1 MCYFL
6 SKNLFENS
14 LNNANE
20 VSYHKVNKMDEE
32 LQKELTWAS
41 GALVAFLV
49 FLVYGGTSEPTE
61 IAIAVGAF
69 TVSWL
74 AISYSVKNLG
84 PGSTSKKD
92 LQKEFQW
99 FAGILVIFLA
109 IVTLI
114 GTTDGDA
121 TLPYSVYAMTV
132 FGFTLIWVVRSA
144 AIKYFSQ

>member
-1 MCYFL
+1 M
-6 SKNLFENS
+6 FE
-14 LNNANE
+14 L
-20 VSYHKVNKMDEE
+20 DED
-32 LQKELTWAS
+32 LQKELTWAL
-41 GALVAFLV
+41 GALVAFLIL
-49 FLVYGGTSEPTE
+49 LVYGDTSEPTE

-69 TVSWL
+69 AVSWL
-74 AISYSVKNLG
+74 VISYSVKHLG
-84 PGSTSKKD
+84 PGSSSKED

-114 GTTDGDA
+114 GTTDD
-121 TLPYSVYAMTV
+121 TVDLSSSTYAIVV

>member
-1 MCYFL
+1 ML
-6 SKNLFENS
+6 NL
-14 LNNANE
+14 NE
-20 VSYHKVNKMDEE
+20 D

-41 GALVAFLV
+41 GALVAFLI

-69 TVSWL
+69 AVSWL
-74 AISYSVKNLG
+74 VISYSVKNLG
-84 PGSTSKKD
+84 SGSTSKED

-114 GTTDGDA
+114 GTTDDDV
-121 TLPYSVYAMTV
+121 TLSYSVYAITV

-144 AIKYFSQ
+144 AIKYFSK

>member
-1 MCYFL
+1 
-6 SKNLFENS
+6 
-14 LNNANE
+14 
-20 VSYHKVNKMDEE
+20 MDEE

-41 GALVAFLV
+41 GTLVAFLIL
-49 FLVYGGTSEPTE
+49 LVYGGTSEPTE

-69 TVSWL
+69 AVSWL
-74 AISYSVKNLG
+74 VISYSVKNLG
-84 PGSTSKKD
+84 SGSTSKED

-114 GTTDGDA
+114 GTTDGTVDL
-121 TLPYSVYAMTV
+121 TSSTYAIVV

>member
-1 MCYFL
+1 
-6 SKNLFENS
+6 
-14 LNNANE
+14 
-20 VSYHKVNKMDEE
+20 MDEE

-41 GALVAFLV
+41 GTLVAFLIL
-49 FLVYGGTSEPTE
+49 LVYGGTSEPTE

-69 TVSWL
+69 AVSWL
-74 AISYSVKNLG
+74 VISYSVKNLG
-84 PGSTSKKD
+84 SGSTSKED
-92 LQKEFQW
+92 MQKEFQW

-114 GTTDGDA
+114 GTTDGTVDLSSS
-121 TLPYSVYAMTV
+121 TYAIVV

>member
-1 MCYFL
+1 MSSHSIGKGQYL
-6 SKNLFENS
+6 SKTVLV
-14 LNNANE
+14 LN
-20 VSYHKVNKMDEE
+20 MDED

-41 GALVAFLV
+41 GALVAFLIL
-49 FLVYGGTSEPTE
+49 LVYGGTSEPTE

-69 TVSWL
+69 AVSWL
-74 AISYSVKNLG
+74 VISYSVKNFG
-84 PGSTSKKD
+84 PGSTSKED

-114 GTTDGDA
+114 GTTDG
-121 TLPYSVYAMTV
+121 TVNLTSSTYAIVV

>member
-1 MCYFL
+1 ML
-6 SKNLFENS
+6 KL
-14 LNNANE
+14 
-20 VSYHKVNKMDEE
+20 DEE
-32 LQKELTWAS
+32 LQKELTWSS
-41 GALVAFLV
+41 GALVAFLIL
-49 FLVYGGTSEPTE
+49 LVYGGTSEPTE

-69 TVSWL
+69 AVSWL

-84 PGSTSKKD
+84 PGSTSKED

-114 GTTDGDA
+114 GTTDD
-121 TLPYSVYAMTV
+121 TVDLSSSTYAIVV
-132 FGFTLIWVVRSA
+132 FGFTLYWVVRSA

>member
-1 MCYFL
+1 MDL
-6 SKNLFENS
+6 VLK
-14 LNNANE
+14 LN
-20 VSYHKVNKMDEE
+20 EE

-41 GALVAFLV
+41 GALVAFLIL
-49 FLVYGGTSEPTE
+49 LVYGGTSEPTE

-69 TVSWL
+69 AVSWL

-84 PGSTSKKD
+84 PGSASKED

-114 GTTDGDA
+114 GTTDD
-121 TLPYSVYAMTV
+121 TVDLSSSTYAIVV

>member
-1 MCYFL
+1 
-6 SKNLFENS
+6 
-14 LNNANE
+14 
-20 VSYHKVNKMDEE
+20 MDEE

-41 GALVAFLV
+41 GTLVAFLIL
-49 FLVYGGTSEPTE
+49 LVYGGTSEPTE

-69 TVSWL
+69 AVSWL
-74 AISYSVKNLG
+74 VISYSVKNLG
-84 PGSTSKKD
+84 PGSISKED
-92 LQKEFQW
+92 MQKEFQW

-114 GTTDGDA
+114 GTTDGTVDLSSS
-121 TLPYSVYAMTV
+121 TYAIVV

>member
-1 MCYFL
+1 
-6 SKNLFENS
+6 
-14 LNNANE
+14 
-20 VSYHKVNKMDEE
+20 MDEE

-41 GALVAFLV
+41 GALVVFLLL
-49 FLVYGGTSEPTE
+49 LVYGGTSEPTE

-69 TVSWL
+69 AVSWL

-84 PGSTSKKD
+84 PGSTSKED

-114 GTTDGDA
+114 GTTDD
-121 TLPYSVYAMTV
+121 TVDLSSSTYAIVV
-132 FGFTLIWVVRSA
+132 FGFTIIWVVRSA

>member
-1 MCYFL
+1 MSRKTDL
-6 SKNLFENS
+6 VLKL
-14 LNNANE
+14 
-20 VSYHKVNKMDEE
+20 DEE

-41 GALVAFLV
+41 GTLVAFLIL
-49 FLVYGGTSEPTE
+49 LVYGGTSEPTE

-69 TVSWL
+69 AVSWL
-74 AISYSVKNLG
+74 VISYSVKNLG
-84 PGSTSKKD
+84 SGSTSKED

-99 FAGILVIFLA
+99 FAGILVIFLT

-114 GTTDGDA
+114 GTTDGTVDLSSS
-121 TLPYSVYAMTV
+121 TYAILV

>member
-1 MCYFL
+1 MSRKTDL
-6 SKNLFENS
+6 VFE
-14 LNNANE
+14 L
-20 VSYHKVNKMDEE
+20 DED
-32 LQKELTWAS
+32 LQKELTWAL
-41 GALVAFLV
+41 GALVAFLIL
-49 FLVYGGTSEPTE
+49 LVYGDTSEPTE

-69 TVSWL
+69 AVSWL
-74 AISYSVKNLG
+74 VISYSIKNLG
-84 PGSTSKKD
+84 PGSTSKED

-114 GTTDGDA
+114 GTTDGTVDL
-121 TLPYSVYAMTV
+121 TSSTYAIVV

>member
-1 MCYFL
+1 MSRKTDL
-6 SKNLFENS
+6 V
-14 LNNANE
+14 LN
-20 VSYHKVNKMDEE
+20 MDED
-32 LQKELTWAS
+32 LQKELTLAV
-41 GALVAFLV
+41 GALVAFLIL
-49 FLVYGGTSEPTE
+49 LVYGGTSEPPE
-61 IAIAVGAF
+61 IVIAVGAF
-69 TVSWL
+69 AVSWL

-84 PGSTSKKD
+84 PGSTSKED

-114 GTTDGDA
+114 GTTDD
-121 TLPYSVYAMTV
+121 SVPLSSSTYAIVV

>member
-1 MCYFL
+1 L
-6 SKNLFENS
+6 SRKTDLVLELDEN
-14 LNNANE
+14 
-20 VSYHKVNKMDEE
+20 
-32 LQKELTWAS
+32 LQKELTWAL
-41 GALVAFLV
+41 GALVAFLIL
-49 FLVYGGTSEPTE
+49 LVYGDTSEPTE

-69 TVSWL
+69 AVSWL
-74 AISYSVKNLG
+74 VISYSVKNLG
-84 PGSTSKKD
+84 SGSTSKED

-114 GTTDGDA
+114 GTTDGTVDLSSS
-121 TLPYSVYAMTV
+121 TYAIVV

>member
-1 MCYFL
+1 M
-6 SKNLFENS
+6 
-14 LNNANE
+14 A
-20 VSYHKVNKMDEE
+20 EE

-41 GALVAFLV
+41 GTLVAFLIL
-49 FLVYGGTSEPTE
+49 LVYGGTSEPTE

-69 TVSWL
+69 AVSWL
-74 AISYSVKNLG
+74 VISYSVKNLG
-84 PGSTSKKD
+84 SGSTSKED
-92 LQKEFQW
+92 MQKEFQW

-114 GTTDGDA
+114 GTTDD
-121 TLPYSVYAMTV
+121 SVDMSSSTYAIVV